1 LVIGF
6 AATPTAMANEVA
18 RRLEAAL
25 TAATAG
31 KAAT

>member
-1 LVIGF
+1 VIGF

-25 TAATAG
+25 TAATE
-31 KAAT
+31 KPAA